1 MKVAS
6 LFPFLPVRRVV
17 DVDLGLADIAPLAWW
32 WRTTMYDFLHT
43 LFQAYFFTFFYLR
56 SEKRD
61 TPNTFLRL
69 SVKPCRFF

>member
-17 DVDLGLADIAPLAWW
+17 DVDWGLADSAPLAWW

-43 LFQAYFFTFFYLR
+43 LFLAF
-56 SEKRD
+56 
-61 TPNTFLRL
+61 
-69 SVKPCRFF
+69 